1 MFGSNTYSGKHDI
14 RLNILK
20 SSDVLR
26 SIKTA
31 LYSEK
36 GQKIYLVMFGKCL
49 LVKKN
54 TRYTIQLNMKG
65 PRAFTGKS
73 YKEIVA
79 LNELLFSQFCRSTF
93 MSIGL
98 TPTDSSVLASSQ
110 LTISIH

>member
-1 MFGSNTYSGKHDI
+1 VLGSNNYSGKHDI

-36 GQKIYLVMFGKCL
+36 GQKIYLVMFGKSL

-54 TRYTIQLNMKG
+54 TRYTKQLNMKG
-65 PRAFTGKS
+65 PNDKKNMHRFA
-73 YKEIVA
+73 
-79 LNELLFSQFCRSTF
+79 
-93 MSIGL
+93 SI
-98 TPTDSSVLASSQ
+98 
-110 LTISIH
+110 